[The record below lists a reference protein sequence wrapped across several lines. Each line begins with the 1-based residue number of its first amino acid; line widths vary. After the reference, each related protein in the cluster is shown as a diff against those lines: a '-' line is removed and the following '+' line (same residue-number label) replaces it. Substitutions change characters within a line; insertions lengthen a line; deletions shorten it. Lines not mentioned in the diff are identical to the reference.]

1 MHGALLLMMGFV
13 VWASAA
19 DLDKKDAREQI
30 IIPGIGLGGTPGG
43 SLHPG
48 PSDDPLEAK
57 QNLNPQG
64 DTGFSSASEIGI
76 GVDVGGATSGLDLV
90 GSTAGEAGRLAAAI
104 GGVGTGVGSGAG
116 GPMAPFSPIASGS
129 GHGPPSQFMGTGGNA
144 YCVCYIIDRSGSM
157 VVAFDYVKKEMLRSI
172 QQMQAEQL
180 FHVIFFS
187 SGDPIEAPAGKLV
200 YATDRNK
207 IEAIRFVSS
216 MVAAGRT
223 DPRPAF
229 KKAFALKPRPH
240 LIYFLTDGSFEPNVV
255 DDLKRWNA
263 DHKTV
268 INTIAF
274 LERPSEELLK
284 QIAREHRGT
293 YTFINP
299 QRVGDGNP

>member
-1 MHGALLLMMGFV
+1 M
-13 VWASAA
+13 
-19 DLDKKDAREQI
+19 
-30 IIPGIGLGGTPGG
+30 
-43 SLHPG
+43 
-48 PSDDPLEAK
+48 
-57 QNLNPQG
+57 
-64 DTGFSSASEIGI
+64 GI

-104 GGVGTGVGSGAG
+104 GGVGTGLGSGAG

-157 VVAFDYVKKEMLRSI
+157 VIAFDYVKKEMLRSI
-172 QQMQAEQL
+172 QQMQTEQL

-187 SGDPIEAPAGKLV
+187 AGDPIEAPAGKLV
-200 YATDRNK
+200 YASDRNK
-207 IEAIRFVSS
+207 IESIRFINS

-240 LIYFLTDGSFEPNVV
+240 LIYFLTDGSFEPEVV
-255 DDLKRWNA
+255 DDLRRWNT
-263 DHKTV
+263 DRKTA

-274 LERPSEELLK
+274 LERPSEDLLK
-284 QIAREHRGT
+284 QIARENRGT
-293 YTFINP
+293 YTFIDP
-299 QRVGDGNP
+299 HRVGDSSP